1 MIELLENLVNE
12 NLKKIGY
19 DEHVHVIVSNRP
31 ELCDYQ
37 CDGIFILAKKYHKS
51 PIEIGEALEKEMN
64 LMEDFSKYFKK
75 IEFVKPGFLNITLSD
90 ELICK
95 FLIDMMEKPKFGIKE
110 EKEETYFLDYG
121 GYNVAKPLHIGHL
134 RPTIIG
140 EAIKRIIAYKGHK
153 TISDVHLGDYGLQMG
168 EVIYGIE
175 RDGLKKEDITIEYLN
190 HIYPEISALCKEN
203 EEVKEK
209 CAFIT
214 KKLQEK
220 DVYYNKLLDTII
232 SVSVEDAKSI
242 CDYLDVSFDLWQGE
256 RDSYAYLNEV
266 EEILNEKH
274 LLEESE
280 GALIVNVKRED
291 ENKPM
296 PPMMFKK
303 SNGAYLYDS
312 TDLATIYERKQKYH
326 PDHVIYVTD
335 FRQNLHFEQVFRVSD
350 KADFIPYNSLEHAYN
365 GTINGKDG
373 KPFKT
378 REGSAPK
385 LSELFSI
392 VRNTFISQKEENKNM
407 DKKDVDKIV
416 NAIIKF
422 ADLQNSRDKDYI
434 FDVDKFSSVVG
445 KTGPYILYT
454 YLRINKI
461 IEKEETLDLNQ
472 IIYNEVDRNL
482 RIEML
487 KLEVAIEKAFK
498 ERKPHYIA
506 DYIYN
511 LCVCANSF
519 YQKNHIITEEDKE
532 KRASFVYIL
541 TLTNKILKEM
551 LSLIMID
558 IPKIM

>member
-1 MIELLENLVNE
+1 MIEVLEKIINE

-19 DEHVHVIVSNRP
+19 EDEVNIILSNRP
-31 ELCDYQ
+31 LLCDYQ
-37 CDGIFILAKKYHKS
+37 CDGIFGLAKKYHKS
-51 PIEIGEALEKEMN
+51 PIEIGEALEKQIHEM
-64 LMEDFSKYFKK
+64 DQYSDYFEKV
-75 IEFVKPGFLNITLSD
+75 EFVKPGFLNLTLSSKM
-90 ELICK
+90 ICL
-95 FLIDMMEKPKFGIKE
+95 FLKQMMEKEKFGIKE
-110 EKEETYFLDYG
+110 DKSEVFFLDYG

-140 EAIKRIIAYKGHK
+140 ESIKRIVAYKGHK

-168 EVIYGIE
+168 QVIYGIE

-190 HIYPEISALCKEN
+190 HIYPEISSLCKEN
-203 EEVKEK
+203 EEIKEK
-209 CAFIT
+209 CALIT
-214 KKLQEK
+214 KKIQEK
-220 DVYYNKLLDTII
+220 DLYYNDLLDTII
-232 SVSVEDAKSI
+232 RVSVEDAKAI

-256 RDSYAYLNEV
+256 RDSYDYLDEV
-266 EEILNEKH
+266 EKILNEKH
-274 LLEESE
+274 LLESSE
-280 GALIVNVKRED
+280 GALIVNVKKEED
-291 ENKPM
+291 NKPM

-312 TDLATIYERKQKYH
+312 TDLATIYERKIKYH
-326 PDHVIYVTD
+326 PDHIIYITD

-350 KADFIPYNSLEHAYN
+350 KADFIPYTSLEHAYN

-385 LSELFSI
+385 LSELFSM
-392 VRNTFISQKEENKNM
+392 VKEAFMNQKEENKNM
-407 DKKDVDKIV
+407 DQEDIDKIV

-454 YLRINKI
+454 YVRIKKI
-461 IEKEETLDLNQ
+461 IEKEETIDLNE

-482 RIEML
+482 RMEIL
-487 KLEVAIEKAFK
+487 KLEVFLERAFK

-519 YQKNHIITEEDKE
+519 YQKNHINTEEDKE
-532 KRASFVYIL
+532 KRDSFVYIL

-558 IPKIM
+558 VPKIM